1 MCLKLTDVYYDH
13 LCRPDGHARTLAAA
27 VVRDPRV
34 QAIRVP
40 TEFAADG
47 TTILANR
54 PIVTAIVKNGRT
66 PPPDADLVG
75 WSCE

>member
-54 PIVTAIVKNGRT
+54 PIVTAIVKGAEK
-66 PPPDADLVG
+66 PPADADLVA